1 MISVLRY
8 WTDRPLRW
16 YRSARRHRIGR
27 THARYVITST
37 EPTVVPAE
45 EGLDQRL
52 VWIGED
58 DRGIELEIVALDL
71 PDAVVVI
78 HVMPT
83 ALRRT
88 P

>member
-1 MISVLRY
+1 VFGIDSVASQRVAA
-8 WTDRPLRW
+8 T
-16 YRSARRHRIGR
+16 A
-27 THARYVITST
+27 TAT
-37 EPTVVPAE
+37 ANA
-45 EGLDQRL
+45 RL

-71 PDAVVVI
+71 DDAVVVI

-83 ALRRT
+83 AMRR

>member
-1 MISVLRY
+1 V
-8 WTDRPLRW
+8 
-16 YRSARRHRIGR
+16 
-27 THARYVITST
+27 
-37 EPTVVPAE
+37 PTVVPAE
-45 EGLDQRL
+45 QGLDQRL
-52 VWIGED
+52 AWIGED

>member
-1 MISVLRY
+1 M
-8 WTDRPLRW
+8 
-16 YRSARRHRIGR
+16 
-27 THARYVITST
+27 
-37 EPTVVPAE
+37 PAQ

-52 VWIGED
+52 VWVGED
-58 DRGIELEIVALDL
+58 DRGMELEIVALDL
-71 PDAVVVI
+71 PEVLVVI

>member
-1 MISVLRY
+1 MF
-8 WTDRPLRW
+8 
-16 YRSARRHRIGR
+16 
-27 THARYVITST
+27 VIDS
-37 EPTVVPAE
+37 VVPQRVAATATA
-45 EGLDQRL
+45 DARL

-71 PDAVVVI
+71 DDAVVVI

-83 ALRRT
+83 ALRR